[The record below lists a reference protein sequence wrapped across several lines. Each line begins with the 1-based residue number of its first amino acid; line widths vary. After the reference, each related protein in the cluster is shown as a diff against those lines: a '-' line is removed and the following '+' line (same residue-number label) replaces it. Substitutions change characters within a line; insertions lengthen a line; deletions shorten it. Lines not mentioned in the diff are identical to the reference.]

1 MGDTEKLSTR
11 LSEFMEQMSTRQ
23 RALEEQMAELS
34 HSIKTGKGYSEK
46 NIEGDESSAGKKGT
60 STSQQGGFM
69 VPRYSKMEFPTY
81 DGVGDPLGWLKRCEK
96 FFGNQRTNEDD
107 KVGLAAFHLLGEAQ
121 LWFDQ
126 VEEEEA
132 DLDWGRFKE
141 CCHVRFGPP
150 MSNNP
155 LGELANLKQTGTVEE
170 YQSQFQ
176 SLLARISDLKPRQQ
190 VDLFTAGLVEELR
203 IDIEMQQPGNLGVA
217 MNMARTLERKQKASS
232 KLSSRTNLNWPTSP
246 NIGNNPTI
254 PTTKSFNAK
263 GGGQLV
269 KPVGNSNKVGSSA
282 PFIKRLTRTEMAE
295 RRAKGLCY
303 NCDESYSLG
312 HKCKRLFWIEVP
324 DYEGEQD
331 NDEVDNL
338 EVSLHAI
345 SGTRNSSTMQLIAK
359 VSGVTLLVLVD
370 SGSTHNFLR
379 EGLTPKLGL
388 KVWEKPGLQVCVAN
402 GERVPSMGICKS
414 VQFLVADDS
423 FQADFYTIPLEGF
436 DVILGVKWLCT
447 LGPILW
453 DFNSLTMKFV
463 VNGKEII
470 WQGQLLE
477 VVPRLS
483 LMQGQNSPTIVLD
496 KLLVEFAQLFQEPS
510 GLPPNRGCDHRIPL
524 KPGSGPIV
532 VRPYRYPHFQKDEIE
547 KQCDQMLQQGL
558 IQPSRSPFSSPVLLV
573 KKHDGSW
580 RFCVDYRELNACTVK
595 DKYPI
600 PVVDELLD
608 ELHGA
613 KHFTKLDLRSGYF
626 QIRMASTDVEKTA
639 FRTHHGHFEFL
650 VMPFG
655 LTNAPSTFQSLMN
668 DIFRP
673 YLRKFVLVFFDD
685 ILIYSKTWAEHMHHI
700 RQVCEILRDNM
711 LFLKKSKCFFGESK
725 VTYLGHV
732 IHGDGVEVDHS
743 KVKAVTDWPT
753 PRTTKTLRGFLGLA
767 GYYRKFIKNYGQVA
781 APLTSLL
788 KKNAFNWTL
797 EADVAFNKLKNSL
810 LAAPVLKLPNFQ
822 EEFVIECDA
831 SGSGFGAVLQQKGH
845 PIAFFS
851 RKIAERHFKLAAY
864 ERELI
869 GLAKAVTHWRPY
881 LWGRHFLI
889 RTDHFSLKYLLD
901 QRLTTSPQQ
910 HWISKLMGFDFR
922 VEYKAGKMNR
932 AADALS
938 RREEDLPH
946 LMTVSFPQ
954 VEILDAVREETKTS
968 PELLQ
973 LQQRITQGE
982 LGSDWAVQEGLI
994 FFKGKLYLLPKSPL
1008 IPTIIS
1014 AVHAM
1019 AHEGGLKT
1027 LHRLRQDFYWKGMKL
1042 ATSEFVQNCL
1052 VCQRHKWQNL
1062 QPAGLLQPLPIPQ
1075 QIWADISMDFV
1086 EGLPKVKGKSVLMV
1100 VVDRLS
1106 KYAHFLPLAH
1116 PFTAISVA
1124 SLFFAEVFRLH
1135 GLPESIVSDR
1145 DKVFLSLF
1153 WKELFRQSGSKLA
1166 FSSAYHPQS
1175 DGQTKVVNRTNE
1187 MYLRCLSS
1195 DRPRQ
1200 WVDWVPWAEYCYN
1213 TSYHTALGATP
1224 FQLVYGRN
1232 PPRLLSYVAGSTRI
1246 DAVDKAL
1253 QNRDELLQNARDR
1266 LLQAQQQMK
1275 NTYDVGH
1282 RELNFKAGDWVW
1294 LRLQQYR
1301 QLTLTKQKHHK
1312 LLPKYFGPFKIL
1324 NKIGTVAYQLELPVD
1339 SRIHDVFHVSLLK
1352 EYKGPQ
1358 PAAIGDLP
1366 LVCDGKALP
1375 TPQAILRSRL
1385 NRGQQELLVQWAGC
1399 SQEDATWEPFEVL
1412 HAAYPEF
1419 ELEDKLNPKEGSIDV
1434 DAFIGK
1440 QYQRRKAINK

>member
-46 NIEGDESSAGKKGT
+46 NIEGDESSADKKGT

-81 DGVGDPLGWLKRCEK
+81 D
-96 FFGNQRTNEDD
+96 
-107 KVGLAAFHLLGEAQ
+107 GLAAFHLLGEAQ

-269 KPVGNSNKVGSSA
+269 KPVGKSSKVGSSA

-345 SGTRNSSTMQLIAK
+345 SGTRNSSTMKLIAK

-402 GERVPSMGICKS
+402 GERVPSVGICKS
-414 VQFLVADDS
+414 VQFFVADDS
-423 FQADFYTIPLEGF
+423 FQADFYTMSLEGV

-470 WQGQLLE
+470 WQGQL
-477 VVPRLS
+477 P
-483 LMQGQNSPTIVLD
+483 
-496 KLLVEFAQLFQEPS
+496 EPS

-558 IQPSRSPFSSPVLLV
+558 IQPSRSPFSSPVLYV
-573 KKHDGSW
+573 KKQDGSW

-725 VTYLGHV
+725 VIYLGHV

-767 GYYRKFIKNYGQVA
+767 GYYRKFIKNYGQVT

-797 EADVAFNKLKNSL
+797 EVDVAFNKLKNSL
-810 LAAPVLKLPNFQ
+810 SAAPVLKLPNFE

-851 RKIAERHFKLAAY
+851 RKISERHFKLAAY

-881 LWGRHFLI
+881 LWDRHFII

-982 LGSDWAVQEGLI
+982 LGSDWAVQEELI
-994 FFKGKLYLLPKSPL
+994 FFK
-1008 IPTIIS
+1008 
-1014 AVHAM
+1014 
-1019 AHEGGLKT
+1019 
-1027 LHRLRQDFYWKGMKL
+1027 
-1042 ATSEFVQNCL
+1042 

-1116 PFTAISVA
+1116 PFTAIFVA

-1175 DGQTKVVNRTNE
+1175 DGQTEVVNRTIE

-1266 LLQAQQQMK
+1266 LLQAQQRMK

-1301 QLTLTKQKHHK
+1301 QLTLTKQKHQK

-1339 SRIHDVFHVSLLK
+1339 SRTHMCFMFPYLRNTKDPHQLLLETFPKCVMARPCPHHKLSFVAGSIEVNRNYSCSGQVVLKKMPLGNHLKFYTQLIQNLSLRTSS
-1352 EYKGPQ
+1352 
-1358 PAAIGDLP
+1358 
-1366 LVCDGKALP
+1366 
-1375 TPQAILRSRL
+1375 TPRR
-1385 NRGQQELLVQWAGC
+1385 
-1399 SQEDATWEPFEVL
+1399 EVL
-1412 HAAYPEF
+1412 MWMLL
-1419 ELEDKLNPKEGSIDV
+1419 LENNIREGR
-1434 DAFIGK
+1434 
-1440 QYQRRKAINK
+1440 Q